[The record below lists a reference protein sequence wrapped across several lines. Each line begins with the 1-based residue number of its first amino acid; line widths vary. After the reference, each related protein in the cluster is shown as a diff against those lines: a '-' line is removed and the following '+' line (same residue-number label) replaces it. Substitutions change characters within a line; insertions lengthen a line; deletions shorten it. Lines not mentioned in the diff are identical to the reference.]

1 MSPVY
6 LFVLVSVIVLAY
18 VAETNPKCY
27 LTRKG
32 VMIYPNPGAA
42 FLLSAVLI
50 LVSGLLYH
58 IGTDYWAYYFNR
70 VTDWNEVWKS
80 LILFKEPGIKLMSI
94 ISHTIY
100 DDGQS
105 LIFLSALITIGLFC
119 LTIYRNSAMYL
130 VGMLLYLFLGDW
142 QGSFNGVRQYL
153 AAAILFAGHRYILY
167 RNFPKYLAVVII
179 AALFHISA
187 VVMIVP
193 YFLLTKKPDIKLLV
207 ILLLG
212 AIILNFSYGVIFRL
226 IGEAK
231 GKVLYI
237 SDPYFVNTVK
247 LPRILVAFIPAA
259 IYLFLCKKEGNSA
272 EQEFYISAMLF
283 NAFAMLASMGSTY
296 LARIGI
302 YTGAILPVGYGFL
315 FQTIQDERTKKK
327 ALFGVLL
334 LYLFYWLYSL
344 QTWSLNPFYW
354 IFER

>member
-1 MSPVY
+1 
-6 LFVLVSVIVLAY
+6 
-18 VAETNPKCY
+18 
-27 LTRKG
+27 
-32 VMIYPNPGAA
+32 
-42 FLLSAVLI
+42 
-50 LVSGLLYH
+50 
-58 IGTDYWAYYFNR
+58 
-70 VTDWNEVWKS
+70 
-80 LILFKEPGIKLMSI
+80 
-94 ISHTIY
+94 
-100 DDGQS
+100 
-105 LIFLSALITIGLFC
+105 
-119 LTIYRNSAMYL
+119 
-130 VGMLLYLFLGDW
+130 
-142 QGSFNGVRQYL
+142 
-153 AAAILFAGHRYILY
+153 
-167 RNFPKYLAVVII
+167 
-179 AALFHISA
+179 
-187 VVMIVP
+187 MIVP